1 MEAARGLVTV
11 SNAKA
16 GAQCMPEVNQFVERG
31 QVKKFFTQLFKGD
44 CDLFFVFG

>member
-1 MEAARGLVTV
+1 VETARGLVTV

-31 QVKKFFTQLFKGD
+31 SAVTYID
-44 CDLFFVFG
+44 TH